1 MATKIKI
8 KKGESLIVEGGD
20 SKSLYWVQDGQL
32 EVYKKKGKNDVLL
45 GHVYTGELVGEMSF
59 LDDMPRCASVKAL
72 TDCELLEIKADNYKQ
87 IFDGQPKWLQLLI
100 RTLVERLRRA
110 NAKIKI

>member
-1 MATKIKI
+1 MAAKKNLAKGDYLIKE
-8 KKGESLIVEGGD
+8 GED

-32 EVYKKKGKNDVLL
+32 EVYKRKGSQEVLI

-72 TDCELLEIKADNYKQ
+72 TDCELLEIKVDSYKQ
-87 IFDGQPKWLQLLI
+87 IFEGQPKWLQLLI

>member
-1 MATKIKI
+1 MAVKKRI
-8 KKGESLIVEGGD
+8 KKGDVLLNEGEESTNLF
-20 SKSLYWVQDGQL
+20 WVQDGQL
-32 EVYKKKGKNDVLL
+32 EVYKRKSNKEVLI

-59 LDDMPRCASVKAL
+59 LDNMPRSATVKAL
-72 TDCELLEIKADNYKQ
+72 TDCELLEIPSESYKQ
-87 IFDGQPKWLQLLI
+87 IFEGQPKWLQLLI

>member
-1 MATKIKI
+1 MATKKVL
-8 KKGESLIVEGGD
+8 KKSDYLIREGED
-20 SKSLYWVQDGQL
+20 SKALYWVQEGQL
-32 EVYKKKGKNDVLL
+32 EVYKRKGSKEILI

-87 IFDGQPKWLQLLI
+87 IFEGQPKWLQLLI